1 MEVAVAGGGTDVL
14 EGDVE
19 RTDIFEKGLLDAHAE
34 EEAVL
39 DADHGVTEADLPAE
53 RAETLPVPRDEK
65 FPVRL
70 PRADVA
76 PGHGVPDL
84 PVASERPVDVA
95 PGQEEA
101 GPAREEAVAPDQKEA
116 GPVQGEAG
124 PVQPG
129 KPRTSQAWTSKLSML
144 LVAVVALAGLAVLA
158 VAIAREVT
166 SANASDDVGDLG
178 YGYTCDRVS
187 GSDPGVYGVGNCHA
201 SGGMQA
207 SGVIPVGQSYVL
219 TPRKAN
225 ALGYTQTF
233 SCSGGRADS
242 PSMVVP
248 KRCAAL
254 GNPVMASR

>member
-1 MEVAVAGGGTDVL
+1 VEVAVAGGGTDVL

-101 GPAREEAVAPDQKEA
+101 FAPDQEEA
-116 GPVQGEAG
+116 GPAQGGAG
-124 PVQPG
+124 PAQPG

>member
-1 MEVAVAGGGTDVL
+1 VEVAVAGGGTDVL

-76 PGHGVPDL
+76 PGHGVPDQL
-84 PVASERPVDVA
+84 VASECPVDVA

-101 GPAREEAVAPDQKEA
+101 GPAREEAFAPDQEEA
-116 GPVQGEAG
+116 GPAQGDAG
-124 PVQPG
+124 PAQPG

-178 YGYTCDRVS
+178 YVYTCDRVS

-201 SGGMQA
+201 SCGMQA